1 MKIKGPTPLIL
12 REVGPFALPVL
23 QMKIKKIYQGVD
35 TAFGGGNLYIL
46 LKTNLKDLSGFTAEF
61 KVGGVVKRFEDLSS
75 GKLSFN
81 LTAEETASLPL
92 GVLPVEFVCT
102 DGQGRKFKGLAD
114 TLFEIKT
121 LQQEGVEENV

>member
-1 MKIKGPTPLIL
+1 M
-12 REVGPFALPVL
+12 FLPVL
-23 QMKIKKIYQGVD
+23 QMKTKKIYQGVD

-92 GVLPVEFVCT
+92 GFLPVEFIVT
-102 DGQGRKFKGLAD
+102 DPQGRKFKGIAD
-114 TLFEIKT
+114 TIFEIRPMEDFDNE
-121 LQQEGVEENV
+121 Q